1 MAARRPS
8 ITTPDST
15 RTDQTARAQGEAPA
29 RPRRRRR
36 SGAPG
41 NNAGNNASNNQTT
54 RTNGANGTDRT
65 PVAGNGSYDE
75 LEVTVVPDD
84 LTFADL
90 GVPAPLV
97 TALAATGVTHPFPIQ
112 AATLRDSLAGRD
124 VLGRGRTGSGKTYAF
139 VLPLLARLAASGT
152 KRRPN
157 HPRALILAPTRELAT
172 QIQASITP
180 LTDALKLRTMTIFG
194 GVGHGPQITGLRN
207 GVDIV
212 VACPGRLEDHVKA
225 GHAKLGSVEI
235 TVLDEADHMADLG
248 FLPAVRRI
256 LEATPADAQ
265 RLLFSA
271 TLDAG
276 VDVLVRRFMTN
287 PVTHSVDSAQ
297 SPVSKMTHHVLHVH
311 ADSRLPVL
319 VDLTAA
325 PGRTL
330 VFTRTK
336 YGAKSLTKKLI
347 AQGVPAVELH
357 GNLSQ
362 GARTRNLEAFSDG
375 SANTLVA
382 TDIAARGIHVDDVAL
397 VIHADPPIEHKAYLH
412 RSGRTARAGAEGTV
426 VTLMTDDQ
434 VRDVRDLTK
443 KAGIAPKVTKLRI
456 GDPLL
461 SELAPGERTFVAP
474 VAKTTIEPS
483 AGRRTG
489 GSASASGRGRRG
501 RGAGPGAGAGRGSG
515 TGAARGA
522 GTGAG
527 RGTGGGRGAGQATK
541 SRGAARGGSGS
552 SGAPKSYSTT
562 TPGTGSRTAG
572 AAAFSAGT
580 RSGGS
585 RRGR

>member
-1 MAARRPS
+1 MAARRPRNIS
-8 ITTPDST
+8 TPESAPST
-15 RTDQTARAQGEAPA
+15 PRSNQAPRAQISSPPSSRGQGDPA

-36 SGAPG
+36 TGAP
-41 NNAGNNASNNQTT
+41 
-54 RTNGANGTDRT
+54 TNGTQRNENQRAERSPAVDTT
-65 PVAGNGSYDE
+65 SYDE
-75 LEVTVVPDD
+75 VEVTVVPDGI
-84 LTFADL
+84 TFADL
-90 GVPAPLV
+90 GVPAQLV
-97 TALAATGVTHPFPIQ
+97 SALAATGITSPFPIQ
-112 AATLRDSLAGRD
+112 AATLPDSLAGRD

-139 VLPLLARLAASGT
+139 VLPLLARLATSNSQ
-152 KRRPN
+152 RRPN
-157 HPRALILAPTRELAT
+157 RPRALILAPTRELAT

-180 LTDALKLRTMTIFG
+180 LTSALKLRTMTIFG

-225 GHAKLGSVEI
+225 GHAKLDSVEI

-256 LEATPADAQ
+256 LEATPADGQ

-276 VDVLVRRFMTN
+276 VDVLVKRFMKN

-297 SPVSKMTHHVLHVH
+297 SPVAKMTHHVLHVQT
-311 ADSRLPVL
+311 DTRLPVL

-347 AQGVPAVELH
+347 ALGVPAVELH

-375 SANTLVA
+375 SASTMVA
-382 TDIAARGIHVDDVAL
+382 TDIAARGIHVDDINL

-426 VTLMTDDQ
+426 ITLMTDDQ
-434 VRDVRDLTK
+434 VRDVRDLTR
-443 KAGIAPKVTKLRI
+443 KAGIAPKVTKLRE

-461 SELAPGERTFVAP
+461 TKLAPGERSFVTPP
-474 VAKTTIEPS
+474 VKAAVQPNSK
-483 AGRRTG
+483 AVRRTG
-489 GSASASGRGRRG
+489 GAGSEGSGRRRRGASG
-501 RGAGPGAGAGRGSG
+501 P
-515 TGAARGA
+515 
-522 GTGAG
+522 
-527 RGTGGGRGAGQATK
+527 GQATK
-541 SRGAARGGSGS
+541 PRGNSRGGSGS
-552 SGAPKSYSTT
+552 GSGGGSGAPKRYTTT
-562 TPGTGSRTAG
+562 TPGAAASRPAG